1 MHLHFEVAELYINP
15 TVNGK
20 VVDPFD
26 VVGAV
31 TVLFSVFTQDIV
43 CATAEKSNI

>member
-1 MHLHFEVAELYINP
+1 MQRNLEVAELYMKP
-15 TVNGK
+15 TVNGN

-31 TVLFSVFTQDIV
+31 TVLFSVLTHVMV
-43 CATAEKSNI
+43 CVAAEKS